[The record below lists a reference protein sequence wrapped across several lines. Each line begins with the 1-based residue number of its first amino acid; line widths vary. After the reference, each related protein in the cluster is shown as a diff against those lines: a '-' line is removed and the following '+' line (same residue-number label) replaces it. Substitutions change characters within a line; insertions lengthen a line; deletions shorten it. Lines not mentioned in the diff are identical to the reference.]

1 MGISSRNIIVHLTL
15 LLYISCGFA
24 MFSEATNKI
33 TQTQLLKNG
42 QTIVSSGQ
50 NFVLGFFSPPNSTF
64 QYIGI
69 WYNNISV
76 QTVIWVANRNSPIT
90 DKNGVLAIGN
100 NGNLMV
106 LDGNGTSIWSSNAS
120 VVAKNTT
127 AMRMDTGNLIL
138 SSDDSAGDIDNAL
151 WQSFDNPTDT
161 FLPGMR
167 VHTNAR
173 TDQWRKGDWSGGCI
187 RKEALE
193 CGRNGSGDG
202 FLAVEGVNLP
212 DFAST
217 VAAENIEEC
226 EDKCLTNCSCNAFA
240 FVIGIRCMM
249 WSGDLVDVEEF
260 AEGGNTLYVRLAKSE
275 LGVKN
280 RISTAAI
287 TTIVVVGTI
296 VLGVFLWLLWRF
308 RAKIK
313 ECSKSLCKRK
323 TELAAFDAS
332 KSCEFS
338 ADFSCSDDL
347 ASIEGKRGSGP
358 ELPLFNFNCV
368 AASTNNFANNCKLG
382 QGGFGVVYKGKLEG
396 GQEAAVKRLSIHS
409 GQGAEE
415 FKNEIKLISK
425 LQHRNLVRLLGYC
438 IDGEEKLLV
447 YEYMTNRSLDTFLF
461 DETKRVQLDWAKRFH
476 IIQGIARGILYLHC
490 DSCLRVIH
498 RDLKASNILLDDDM
512 NPKISDFGLARTFRV
527 TQELA
532 NTHRVVGT
540 FGYMSPEYAMGG
552 LFSEKSDV
560 FSFGVLLLEIVS
572 GMRNTSFHYYEK
584 YVNLLGYAWQLC
596 NENRASDIMDKVMA
610 DSRSESEVMRCI
622 CIGLLCVQDHVADRP
637 TMSAVVLML
646 SSE

>member
-1 MGISSRNIIVHLTL
+1 M
-15 LLYISCGFA
+15 
-24 MFSEATNKI
+24 
-33 TQTQLLKNG
+33 
-42 QTIVSSGQ
+42 
-50 NFVLGFFSPPNSTF
+50 
-64 QYIGI
+64 IG
-69 WYNNISV
+69 
-76 QTVIWVANRNSPIT
+76 
-90 DKNGVLAIGN
+90 
-100 NGNLMV
+100 
-106 LDGNGTSIWSSNAS
+106 S
-120 VVAKNTT
+120 VVLCNCIDGFGPK
-127 AMRMDTGNLIL
+127 
-138 SSDDSAGDIDNAL
+138 DS
-151 WQSFDNPTDT
+151 
-161 FLPGMR
+161 
-167 VHTNAR
+167 
-173 TDQWRKGDWSGGCI
+173 DQWRKGDWSGGCI

-382 QGGFGVVYKGKLEG
+382 QGGFGVVYKGILPG
-396 GQEAAVKRLSIHS
+396 GQEIAVKRLSKCS
-409 GQGAEE
+409 GTDPAKQ
-415 FKNEIKLISK
+415 
-425 LQHRNLVRLLGYC
+425 
-438 IDGEEKLLV
+438 
-447 YEYMTNRSLDTFLF
+447 T
-461 DETKRVQLDWAKRFH
+461 QLDWIKRFS
-476 IIQGIARGILYLHC
+476 IIEGIARGLLYLHR
-490 DSCLRVIH
+490 DSRLRIIH
-498 RDLKASNILLDDDM
+498 RDLKASNMLLDKEM
-512 NPKISDFGLARTFRV
+512 NPKISDFGMARIFGGN
-527 TQELA
+527 QNEA
-532 NTHRVVGT
+532 NTNRVVGT
-540 FGYMSPEYAMGG
+540 YGYMSPEYAMEG
-552 LFSEKSDV
+552 LFSMKSDV
-560 FSFGVLLLEIVS
+560 YSVGVLLLEIVS
-572 GMRNTSFHYYEK
+572 GWRNTSFRSPESS
-584 YVNLLGYAWQLC
+584 NLIRHLIDPC
-596 NENRASDIMDKVMA
+596 IV
-610 DSRSESEVMRCI
+610 DSCIGNQVLRCI
-622 CIGLLCVQDHVADRP
+622 HVGMLCVDDSAVYRP
-637 TMSAVVLML
+637 TMSSVVLML
-646 SSE
+646 ESEDTTLPMPRQPTFSSIRNSVDMIMDLVVEGDDNSSTNGITDSGIVGR